1 MKLDR
6 LSNKAQRQQL
16 ISAARPQYLLHLL
29 LEIMQTIVYSS
40 SGAAGFVQI
49 ASASF
54 VPTHRRR
61 KYVQR

>member
-16 ISAARPQYLLHLL
+16 ISAARPQYLLHLP

-40 SGAAGFVQI
+40 SAAGSNCVRLLATGNMSNGKQG
-49 ASASF
+49 
-54 VPTHRRR
+54 PWH
-61 KYVQR
+61 